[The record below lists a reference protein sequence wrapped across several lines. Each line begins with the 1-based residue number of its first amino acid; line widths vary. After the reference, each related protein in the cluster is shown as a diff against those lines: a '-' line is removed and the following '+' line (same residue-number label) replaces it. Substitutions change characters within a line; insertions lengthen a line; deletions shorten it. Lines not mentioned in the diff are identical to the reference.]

1 VCAKPN
7 FLSST
12 HLVSSTAACK
22 VQSLKTCAAERRR
35 RRCLTALRFRA
46 HHKRTVGHLWSK
58 KAQHDSWPEDSR
70 TITHPLPCE

>member
-46 HHKRTVGHLWSK
+46 HHKRT
-58 KAQHDSWPEDSR
+58 
-70 TITHPLPCE
+70 PLK